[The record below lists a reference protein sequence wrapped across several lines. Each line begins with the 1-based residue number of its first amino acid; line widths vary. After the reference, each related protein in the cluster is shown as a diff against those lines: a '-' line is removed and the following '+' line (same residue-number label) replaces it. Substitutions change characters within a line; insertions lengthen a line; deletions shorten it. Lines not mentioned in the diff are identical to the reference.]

1 MDLAGKKVFITG
13 ADGFIGSHLA
23 EELVKKGAKVRALVQ
38 YNSQKNI
45 GNLEFVP
52 KELFGQMEI
61 EYGDVLDPELMN
73 KYVKDCEV
81 VFHLAALIAIP
92 YSYLAPEAYV
102 QTNIL
107 GTLHVLQAS
116 RLHGVKKILHTSTSE
131 VYGTALYTPID
142 EKHPLQAQSPY
153 SATKIGADKMAESF
167 YKSFNLPVAT
177 VRPFNTFGPR
187 QSDRAIIPTIISQ
200 IVAGKKEITLGSLSP
215 IRDFLYVKDT
225 ANGYIKIA
233 ESDQTIG
240 ETINIGTGRGIN
252 IGDLARLIMK
262 LTGQEVKLTSK
273 DERVRPEKSEVG
285 QLLCNYDKAKASA
298 GWAPSFSLE
307 DGLKE
312 TIEFVRTNI
321 KRYQPDAYNI

>member
-1 MDLAGKKVFITG
+1 MDLAGKKIFITG

-23 EELVKKGAKVRALVQ
+23 EELVKKGAEVRALVQ
-38 YNSQKNI
+38 YNSQKTV

-52 KELFGQMEI
+52 KELFGRMEI
-61 EYGDVLDPELMN
+61 VYGDVLDPDLMK
-73 KYVKDCEV
+73 KYIEGCEI

-107 GTLHVLQAS
+107 GTLHILQAG
-116 RLHGVKKILHTSTSE
+116 RINGAKKILHTSTSE

-167 YKSFNLPVAT
+167 YKSFNVPVAT
-177 VRPFNTFGPR
+177 VRPFNTYGPR

-233 ESDQTIG
+233 ESDKTVG
-240 ETINIGTGRGIN
+240 ETINIGTGRGIK
-252 IGDLARLIMK
+252 IGDLAHLIMK
-262 LTGQEVKLTSK
+262 LTGQEVKLISK
-273 DERVRPEKSEVG
+273 DERIRPEKSEVG
-285 QLLCNYDKAKASA
+285 QLLCNYDKAKAMA
-298 GWAPSFSLE
+298 GWTPSFSLE

>member
-1 MDLAGKKVFITG
+1 
-13 ADGFIGSHLA
+13 
-23 EELVKKGAKVRALVQ
+23 VKKGAKVRALVQ